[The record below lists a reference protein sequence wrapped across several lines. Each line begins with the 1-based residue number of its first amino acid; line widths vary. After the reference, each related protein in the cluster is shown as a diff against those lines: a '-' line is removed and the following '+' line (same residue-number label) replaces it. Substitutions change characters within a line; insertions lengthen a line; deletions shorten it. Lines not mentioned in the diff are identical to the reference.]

1 MVNLHIS
8 AVNSMTQQLPF
19 LQMSTF
25 SVQNAMKVHGEAY
38 ASFRMHDLTFTKRR
52 IIGDFTVETLVL
64 I

>member
-1 MVNLHIS
+1 
-8 AVNSMTQQLPF
+8 MTQQLPF